1 MEVTAKINISS
12 PTGRRLVREL
22 EKHTKVVEL
31 EYPIDLNLIPEG
43 SIPLAMGID
52 QLWKSLQDKL
62 GYDLR
67 EK

>member
-31 EYPIDLNLIPEG
+31 EYPTDTELIPEG
-43 SIPLAMGID
+43 AVPLAKGVD
-52 QLWKSLQDKL
+52 QLWESLKNKL

>member
-22 EKHTKVVEL
+22 EKHTKVVDL
-31 EYPIDLNLIPEG
+31 EYPIDTELIPDG
-43 SIPLAMGID
+43 AVPLAKGVD
-52 QLWKSLQDKL
+52 QLWKSLKDKL